1 MTRQMWPHVV
11 SWPTVKLF
19 GYNKIFLHVKVTHTS
34 LKAILDHVKIKLLKN
49 REIFFREIET
59 RKEKKKAEDV
69 TEDGEG
75 GGEGVEAGA
84 VWGLVWQ
91 RTGAGRREEEGSS
104 SAALVSPQ

>member
-1 MTRQMWPHVV
+1 M
-11 SWPTVKLF
+11 
-19 GYNKIFLHVKVTHTS
+19 
-34 LKAILDHVKIKLLKN
+34 KN
-49 REIFFREIET
+49 RDKMFWELET
-59 RKEKKKAEDV
+59 GKEKKKAEDV